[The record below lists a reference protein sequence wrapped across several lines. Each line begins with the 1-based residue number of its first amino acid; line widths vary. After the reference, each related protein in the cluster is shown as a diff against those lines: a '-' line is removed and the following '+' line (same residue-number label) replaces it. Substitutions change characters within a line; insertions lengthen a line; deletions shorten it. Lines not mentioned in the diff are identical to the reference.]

1 MKKNLELKAVFVA
14 AICLL
19 SLVTLAASSRCY
31 AQTIRQAAGLSAADI
46 QGAVDAFH
54 ADLGGVNNGADG
66 PSASGR
72 REINWDGVIDELAAP
87 NNLPAN
93 FFNALSKRGV
103 VFATPGAGFQVSASS
118 SNASATPVEFGD
130 INPESGRA

>member
-1 MKKNLELKAVFVA
+1 MKKHLGLKAAFVMTMCLFSFMA
-14 AICLL
+14 A
-19 SLVTLAASSRCY
+19 APRCY
-31 AQTIRQAAGLSAADI
+31 AQMIRQATGLAPVDI
-46 QGAVDAFH
+46 QGAVDDFRS
-54 ADLGGVNNGADG
+54 DLGGANNGADA